1 MKRVMI
7 VITMM
12 LPLMTF
18 ASLFSERSGEIF
30 QATREGPGELSL
42 GLFYVGVLIP
52 PVGLATVPAGIAVAA
67 VDELVVSPVVDL
79 CCLPY
84 DLAQPRH
91 GFVLRVRDADGKPV
105 AGARFFANMS
115 TRSHIEDVI
124 RETTDEKGEIFIP
137 KLNHVALK
145 FVTIS
150 ADGCY
155 DYREYDGP
163 WHCVYEKQP
172 GEDGRI
178 VLDFVMKRKI
188 RPVEKV
194 KAAIEIPDSLRWQ
207 SAEIFFDCEKGD
219 WLPPHGKGCVPD
231 LKLTKSFEGKDAKK
245 PQAAYRQT
253 IRIEAVGKGNGFLCD
268 TCNWYDGMPG
278 AYQIPATV
286 HFDDKPEPAVYC
298 WYWDGDGSTGTKGF
312 DRSTYYCLR
321 LRTRFAENG
330 RVVGAHYG
338 KLFFHHGIGSLAQTL
353 FVCAENE
360 LWLE

>member
-1 MKRVMI
+1 MKRLI
-7 VITMM
+7 VVIAMT
-12 LPLMTF
+12 LSLMTF
-18 ASLFSERSGEIF
+18 GSLFSDRSGELF

-42 GLFYVGVLIP
+42 GLFYIGLLIP
-52 PVGLATVPAGIAVAA
+52 PIGLATVPAGIAVGA

-91 GFVLRVRDADGKPV
+91 GFVLRVRDADGNPV
-105 AGARFFANMS
+105 PGASFFANMS
-115 TRSHIEDVI
+115 TRSLIEDVI
-124 RETTDEKGEIFIP
+124 RETTDENGEIFIS
-137 KLNHVALK
+137 KLNYVALK

-150 ADGCY
+150 AKGYY

-163 WHCVYEKQP
+163 YHCVYEKQT

-207 SAEIFFDCEKGD
+207 SAEMFFDCEKGD
-219 WLPPHGKGCVPD
+219 WLPPHGKGRVPD
-231 LKLTKSFEGKDAKK
+231 LKLTRELECKDDTK
-245 PQAAYRQT
+245 PRAAYRQT
-253 IRIEAVGKGNGFLCD
+253 IRIEAVGKGNGFLRD

-278 AYQIPATV
+278 AYQIPAGAR
-286 HFDDKPEPAVYC
+286 FEDQLEPAVYC
-298 WYWDGDGSTGTKGF
+298 WQWDGGGSTGTKGF
-312 DRSTYYCLR
+312 DESIYYCLR
-321 LRTRFAENG
+321 LRTRLAEDG
-330 RVVGAHYG
+330 RIVGAHYG
-338 KLFFHHGIGSLAQTL
+338 KLSFHRGEGNLAQTS

-360 LWLE
+360 QWLE

>member
-1 MKRVMI
+1 MKKRMILAVMM
-7 VITMM
+7 V
-12 LPLMTF
+12 PVMTF

-42 GLFYVGVLIP
+42 GLIYVGLLMP
-52 PVGLATVPAGIAVAA
+52 PLGLATVPAGIAVGA

-84 DLAQPRH
+84 DLSQPRH
-91 GFVLRVRDADGKPV
+91 GFVLRVRDSDGHPV
-105 AGARFFANMS
+105 AGANFFANMKTS
-115 TRSHIEDVI
+115 GAIEDVI
-124 RETTDEKGEIFIP
+124 RETTDENGEIFVS
-137 KLNHVALK
+137 KLNRVALK

-150 ADGCY
+150 AKGYY
-155 DYREYDGP
+155 DYREYNGP

-172 GEDGRI
+172 DGDGRI
-178 VLDFVMKRKI
+178 VLDFVVKKKI

-207 SAEIFFDCEKGD
+207 SAEMFFDCEKGD

-231 LKLTKSFEGKDAKK
+231 LKLTKAFECKDDTK

-253 IRIEAVGKGNGFLCD
+253 IRVEAVGKGNGFLRD

-278 AYQIPATV
+278 AYQIPAGGR
-286 HFDDKPEPAVYC
+286 FEDQLAPAVYC
-298 WYWDGDGSTGTKGF
+298 WQWDGGGSTGTKGF
-312 DRSTYYCLR
+312 DESIYYCLR
-321 LRTRFAENG
+321 LRTRLAEDG
-330 RVVGAHYG
+330 SVIGAHYG
-338 KLFFHHGIGSLAQTL
+338 KLFFHHGIGSLAQTS

>member
-1 MKRVMI
+1 MEPGKEFAS
-7 VITMM
+7 
-12 LPLMTF
+12 PLFSWSDSGTFKILMMTF

-30 QATREGPGELSL
+30 QATREGPGELAL
-42 GLFYVGVLIP
+42 GLFCVGVLVP
-52 PVGLATVPAGIAVAA
+52 PIGLATVPAGIAVAA

-105 AGARFFANMS
+105 SGASFFANMS

-124 RETTDEKGEIFIP
+124 RETTDENGEIFIP

-188 RPVEKV
+188 RPAEKV
-194 KAAIEIPDSLRWQ
+194 KAAIE
-207 SAEIFFDCEKGD
+207 
-219 WLPPHGKGCVPD
+219 
-231 LKLTKSFEGKDAKK
+231 
-245 PQAAYRQT
+245 
-253 IRIEAVGKGNGFLCD
+253 
-268 TCNWYDGMPG
+268 MP
-278 AYQIPATV
+278 
-286 HFDDKPEPAVYC
+286 
-298 WYWDGDGSTGTKGF
+298 
-312 DRSTYYCLR
+312 
-321 LRTRFAENG
+321 
-330 RVVGAHYG
+330 
-338 KLFFHHGIGSLAQTL
+338 
-353 FVCAENE
+353 
-360 LWLE
+360 

>member
-1 MKRVMI
+1 MKRMMI
-7 VITMM
+7 MITMM

-18 ASLFSERSGEIF
+18 GSLFSERSGEIF

-105 AGARFFANMS
+105 AGANFFANMS
-115 TRSHIEDVI
+115 TRSLIEDVV
-124 RETTDEKGEIFIP
+124 REATDENGEIFIS
-137 KLNHVALK
+137 KLNRVALK
-145 FVTIS
+145 HVTIS
-150 ADGCY
+150 ADGY
-155 DYREYDGP
+155 YGYRDDDS
-163 WHCVYEKQP
+163 WHCIYEKQP
-172 GEDGRI
+172 CEDGRI

-207 SAEIFFDCEKGD
+207 SAEMFFDCEKGD
-219 WLPPHGKGCVPD
+219 WLPPYGKGKTPD
-231 LKLTKSFEGKDAKK
+231 LKLTKTFECKDGKK

-253 IRIEAVGKGNGFLCD
+253 IRIETVGKGNGFLRG

-312 DRSTYYCLR
+312 EESNYYCIR
-321 LRTRFAENG
+321 LRTRFAEDG
-330 RVVGAHYG
+330 SVIGAHYG
-338 KLFFHHGIGSLAQTL
+338 KLFFHRGIGSLAQTV
-353 FVCAENE
+353 FVCTENE

>member
-1 MKRVMI
+1 MKKRTI
-7 VITMM
+7 IIMM
-12 LPLMTF
+12 LAPLIAW

-30 QATREGPGELSL
+30 QATREGPGELAL
-42 GLFYVGVLIP
+42 GLFYVGVLVP
-52 PVGLATVPAGIAVAA
+52 PIGLATVPAGIAVAA

-91 GFVLRVRDADGKPV
+91 GFVLRVRDAEGKPV
-105 AGARFFANMS
+105 SGASFFANMS

-124 RETTDEKGEIFIP
+124 RETTDENGEIFVP
-137 KLNHVALK
+137 KLNRVALK
-145 FVTIS
+145 FVSIS
-150 ADGCY
+150 VDGY
-155 DYREYDGP
+155 YRYREYDGP

-172 GEDGRI
+172 GDDGRI

-194 KAAIEIPDSLRWQ
+194 EAAIEIPDSLRWQ

-253 IRIEAVGKGNGFLCD
+253 IRIEAVGKGNGFLRD

-278 AYQIPATV
+278 AYQIPAAA

-298 WYWDGDGSTGTKGF
+298 WQWNGVGSTGTKGF
-312 DRSTYYCLR
+312 EESNYYCIR
-321 LRTRFAENG
+321 LRTRFAEDG
-330 RVVGAHYG
+330 SVIGAHYG

>member
-1 MKRVMI
+1 MKRLI
-7 VITMM
+7 VVIAMT
-12 LPLMTF
+12 LSLMTF
-18 ASLFSERSGEIF
+18 GSLFSDRSGELF

-42 GLFYVGVLIP
+42 GLFYIGLLIP
-52 PVGLATVPAGIAVAA
+52 PIGLATVPAGIAVGA

-84 DLAQPRH
+84 DLVQPRH
-91 GFVLRVRDADGKPV
+91 GFVLRVRDADGNPV
-105 AGARFFANMS
+105 PGARLFANMS
-115 TRSHIEDVI
+115 TRSLIEDVI
-124 RETTDEKGEIFIP
+124 RETTDENGEILIS

-150 ADGCY
+150 AKGYY

-163 WHCVYEKQP
+163 YHRVYEKQA

-194 KAAIEIPDSLRWQ
+194 KAAIEIPDPVRWK
-207 SAEIFFDCEKGD
+207 SAEMFFDCEKGD
-219 WLPPHGKGCVPD
+219 WLPPYGKGNTPD
-231 LKLTKSFEGKDAKK
+231 LKLTKAFECKDDQK

-253 IRIEAVGKGNGFLCD
+253 IRIEAVGKGNGFLRG

-278 AYQIPATV
+278 TYQIPVPA

-298 WYWDGDGSTGTKGF
+298 WQWNGGGSTGTKGF
-312 DRSTYYCLR
+312 DESIYYCLR
-321 LRTRFAENG
+321 LRTRLAEDG
-330 RVVGAHYG
+330 SVIGAHYG
-338 KLFFHHGIGSLAQTL
+338 KLFFHHGVGSLAQTL

-360 LWLE
+360 LRLE

>member
-1 MKRVMI
+1 MKRLI
-7 VITMM
+7 VVIAMT
-12 LPLMTF
+12 LSLMTF
-18 ASLFSERSGEIF
+18 GSLFSERSGEIF

-42 GLFYVGVLIP
+42 GLFYIGLLIP
-52 PVGLATVPAGIAVAA
+52 PIGLATVPAGIVVGA

-84 DLAQPRH
+84 DLVQPRH
-91 GFVLRVRDADGKPV
+91 GFVLRVRDADGNPV
-105 AGARFFANMS
+105 PGARLFANMS
-115 TRSHIEDVI
+115 TRSLIEDVI
-124 RETTDEKGEIFIP
+124 RETTDGNGEILIS

-150 ADGCY
+150 AKGYY

-163 WHCVYEKQP
+163 YHRVYEKQA

-194 KAAIEIPDSLRWQ
+194 KAAIEIPDPVRWK
-207 SAEIFFDCEKGD
+207 SAEMFFDCEKGD
-219 WLPPHGKGCVPD
+219 WLPPYGKGNTPD
-231 LKLTKSFEGKDAKK
+231 LKLTKAFECKEDQK

-253 IRIEAVGKGNGFLCD
+253 IRIEVVGKGNGFLRG

-278 AYQIPATV
+278 TYQIPATA
-286 HFDDKPEPAVYC
+286 HFEDTLEPAVYC
-298 WYWDGDGSTGTKGF
+298 WQWNGGGSTGTKGF
-312 DRSTYYCLR
+312 DESTYYCLR
-321 LRTRFAENG
+321 LRTRFAEDG
-330 RVVGAHYG
+330 SVIGAHYG
-338 KLFFHHGIGSLAQTL
+338 KLFFHHGVGSLAQTL

-360 LWLE
+360 RWLE